1 MDTKNLDFL
10 QKQTTYLGFGD
21 SFHEKI
27 KEKLQAG
34 QPKFDLAHK
43 GNFNG
48 KETEY
53 TLHFAKGTTSDYY
66 FLNSYDA
73 KMGDHQINISIRSV
87 KVENGNGEKL
97 NPNITAKES
106 FNILDGRSVYKAR
119 INKENQQYN
128 AWFSLDPSAKNAAG
142 FTELKSIHDNY
153 GYDMAKELANVK
165 GTEFQLALP
174 EKQAEVA
181 LKKGNLVEMHNADKS
196 EKYFIATDPYY
207 KTMMVFDSE
216 GKKQYVHNTK
226 KVSNAVTGSLP
237 EKQEVKQAVK
247 SNVEEEK
254 KKCRLKCRALFAEWI
269 EKLTRWR
276 WSPFFILLS
285 WAFPGACPDRAFR
298 CNPRL

>member
-21 SFHEKI
+21 SLHEKI
-27 KEKLQAG
+27 KEQLQAG

-73 KMGDHQINISIRSV
+73 KMGENKINVSIRSI
-87 KVENGNGEKL
+87 KVGNENGEKL

-128 AWFSLDPSAKNAAG
+128 AWFSLDPSVKNAAG

-174 EKQAEVA
+174 EKQAEAA
-181 LKKGNLVEMHNADKS
+181 LKKGNLVEIHNADKS

-216 GKKQYVHNTK
+216 GKKQYVENTK
-226 KVSNAVTGSLP
+226 KVSSSISGSLP
-237 EKQEVKQAVK
+237 EKQEAKQAVK
-247 SNVEEEK
+247 PALEVENKTK
-254 KKCRLKCRALFAEWI
+254 KKKVSI
-269 EKLTRWR
+269 KM
-276 WSPFFILLS
+276 
-285 WAFPGACPDRAFR
+285 
-298 CNPRL
+298 

>member
-21 SFHEKI
+21 SLHEKI
-27 KEKLQAG
+27 KEQLLAG
-34 QPKFDLAHK
+34 LPKFDLAHK

-87 KVENGNGEKL
+87 KLENGNGEKL

-119 INKENQQYN
+119 INKENQPYN
-128 AWFSLDPSAKNAAG
+128 AWFSLDPNAKNSAG

-153 GYDMAKELANVK
+153 GYDMTKELANVK

-207 KTMMVFDSE
+207 KTMMVFDAE
-216 GKKQYVHNTK
+216 GKRQYVRNTAQLAQDQNK
-226 KVSNAVTGSLP
+226 SMP
-237 EKQEVKQAVK
+237 EKQEAKQGEKAVAE
-247 SNVEEEK
+247 VEK
-254 KKCRLKCRALFAEWI
+254 KGRKKKVSI
-269 EKLTRWR
+269 KM
-276 WSPFFILLS
+276 
-285 WAFPGACPDRAFR
+285 
-298 CNPRL
+298 